1 MPPGSHSPG
10 DQSRECISMSVLK
23 ILVIPGSLRTGSHN
37 LKLAMAAAHELAQS
51 GANVTRISLGD
62 YPLPIYDG
70 DLQARSGVPKP
81 AVNLKRMMGSHHG
94 VVIVTPEYN
103 SSVPPLV
110 KNTID
115 WITRVQDP
123 HEARGQVFRERPFA
137 IAAASEGRLGGT
149 RALGALRLILSA
161 CHATVVPNQ
170 LALSFA
176 DQAYDDMDRLK
187 KEADIEALKAL
198 VRQLID
204 VSQHMM

>member
-1 MPPGSHSPG
+1 M
-10 DQSRECISMSVLK
+10 RFMSALK

-37 LKLAMAAAHELAQS
+37 AKLAVAAAYEFAQA
-51 GANVTRISLGD
+51 GVDVTRISLGD
-62 YPLPIYDG
+62 FPLPIYDG
-70 DLQARSGVPKP
+70 DLQAKSGVPKN

-115 WITRVQDP
+115 WITRVQDA
-123 HEARGQVFRERPFA
+123 HESRGQVFREKPFA
-137 IAAASEGRLGGT
+137 LAAASEGRLGGT
-149 RALGALRLILSA
+149 RALAALRLILSA

-187 KEADIEALKAL
+187 NQADIEALKAL
-198 VRQLID
+198 VRQLIE
-204 VSQHMM
+204 VSQRMM

>member
-1 MPPGSHSPG
+1 M
-10 DQSRECISMSVLK
+10 RIMSVLK
-23 ILVIPGSLRTGSHN
+23 ILVIPGSLRSGSHN
-37 LKLAMAAAHELAQS
+37 AKLALAAAHEFAQA
-51 GANVTRISLGD
+51 GVDVTRISLAD
-62 YPLPIYDG
+62 FPLPIYDG
-70 DLQARSGVPKP
+70 DLQAKSGVPRN
-81 AVNLKRMMGSHHG
+81 AVNLKRMMGSHQG
-94 VVIVTPEYN
+94 VLIVTPEYN

-123 HEARGQVFRERPFA
+123 HESRGQVFRERPFA

-149 RALGALRLILSA
+149 RALAALRLILSA

-176 DQAYDDMDRLK
+176 DQAYDDMDRLRNQ
-187 KEADIEALKAL
+187 ADIEALKAL
-198 VRQLID
+198 VTQLIE

>member
-1 MPPGSHSPG
+1 MAAP
-10 DQSRECISMSVLK
+10 K
-23 ILVIPGSLRTGSHN
+23 ILIIPGSLRTGSHN
-37 LKLAMAAAHELAQS
+37 VKLAAQAAYEFAQAGVEVARLSLA
-51 GANVTRISLGD
+51 D

-70 DLQARSGVPKP
+70 DLQVKSGVPKN
-81 AVNLKRMMGSHHG
+81 AVNLKRMMATHHG
-94 VVIVTPEYN
+94 ILMVTPEYN

-115 WITRVQDP
+115 WVSRVQDP

-149 RALGALRLILSA
+149 RALAALRLILSA
-161 CHATVVPNQ
+161 LQATVIPSQ

-187 KEADIEALKAL
+187 HPADSEALRAL
-198 VRQLID
+198 VRQLVD
-204 VSQHMM
+204 VAHRMM

>member
-1 MPPGSHSPG
+1 M
-10 DQSRECISMSVLK
+10 RFMSALR

-37 LKLAMAAAHELAQS
+37 AKLAMAAAYEFAQA
-51 GANVTRISLGD
+51 GVDVTRISLGD
-62 YPLPIYDG
+62 FPLPIYDG
-70 DLQARSGVPKP
+70 DLQAKSGVPKN
-81 AVNLKRMMGSHHG
+81 AINLKRMMGSHHG

-123 HEARGQVFRERPFA
+123 HESRGQVFREKPFA
-137 IAAASEGRLGGT
+137 LAAASEGRLGGT
-149 RALGALRLILSA
+149 RALAALRLILSA

-187 KEADIEALKAL
+187 NQADIEALKAL
-198 VRQLID
+198 VRQLIE
-204 VSQHMM
+204 VSQRMM

>member
-1 MPPGSHSPG
+1 MA
-10 DQSRECISMSVLK
+10 VLK
-23 ILVIPGSLRTGSHN
+23 ILVIPGSLRSGSHN
-37 LKLAMAAAHELAQS
+37 AKLAMAAAYELAQA
-51 GANVTRISLGD
+51 GADVTRISLAD

-70 DLQARSGVPKP
+70 DLQAKSGVPKN
-81 AVNLKRMMGSHHG
+81 AVNLKRMMGAHHG
-94 VVIVTPEYN
+94 VLIVTPEYN

-110 KNTID
+110 KNTLD

-123 HEARGQVFRERPFA
+123 HETRGQVFREKPFA

-149 RALGALRLILSA
+149 RALAALRLILSA

-187 KEADIEALKAL
+187 KAADIEAMQAL
-198 VRQLID
+198 VRQLIE
-204 VSQHMM
+204 VSQQMM